1 MKKLATEEKIK
12 KIKNAYAK
20 PKIEKVEFSASSTT
34 VLGNCS
40 GWKDTL
46 MPR

>member
-1 MKKLATEEKIK
+1 MKKFSKVQEIK
-12 KIKNAYAK
+12 KSKEAYAK

-46 MPR
+46 QIS